1 MITDGHNHTKHFS
14 VDAGQTIDELIA
26 EAKSKGFNRIGI
38 TEHYEIDYVDDGL
51 NWMFDLDEYNKTF
64 EEWRAKAKTVNF
76 ELLKGIEFG
85 YQTHVAEEIDK
96 VAASIPLDVVLMS
109 VHLFRGKDFYVDRE
123 CYQMPAK
130 ELHSEYINI
139 MAEMCEKCNNFDVVA
154 HYDYINRYADNK
166 NDYMTYEECPKEF
179 DRLFEVMIA
188 KEKALEI
195 NTKSIQKHRAGGF
208 TRCLPDAAILNRY
221 KEMGGKL
228 ITFGSDSHFPGTFAV
243 CFDEAVDYV
252 KSLGFTESVYYKDH
266 KPYFE
271 AM

>member
-1 MITDGHNHTKHFS
+1 MVTDGHNHTKHFS
-14 VDAGQTIDELIA
+14 ADAGQSIDELIA
-26 EAKSKGFNRIGI
+26 QAKQAGFNRIGI

-51 NWMFDLDEYNKTF
+51 NWMFDLDEYNRTF
-64 EEWRAKAKTVNF
+64 EEWRARAGDF

-85 YQTHVAEEIDK
+85 YQTHVAGEIDK
-96 VAASIPLDVVLMS
+96 VAASIPLDVVLLS

-130 ELHSEYINI
+130 ELHSEYINK

-166 NDYMTYEECPKEF
+166 NDFITYEETPKEF

-195 NTKSIQKHRAGGF
+195 NTKSIQKHRQGGF
-208 TRCLPDAAILNRY
+208 KRDLPDAAILNRY
-221 KEMGGKL
+221 RDMGGKF
-228 ITFGSDSHFPGTFAV
+228 ITLGSDSHFPGTFAV
-243 CFDEAVDYV
+243 CFTEAVEYL
-252 KSLGFTESVYYKDH
+252 KSLGFKETVYFKDH
-266 KPYFE
+266 KPHFE
-271 AM
+271 SL

>member
-1 MITDGHNHTKHFS
+1 MVTDGHNHTKHFS
-14 VDAGQTIDELIA
+14 ADAGQSIDELIN
-26 EAKSKGFNRIGI
+26 EAKAKGFSRIGI

-51 NWMFDLDEYNKTF
+51 DWKFDLNEYNETFKT
-64 EEWRAKAKTVNF
+64 WKAKAGNDF

-96 VAASIPLDVVLMS
+96 TAALIPLDVVLMS

-130 ELHSEYINI
+130 ELHSEYLGI

-166 NDYMTYEECPKEF
+166 NDFVTYEECPEEF

-195 NTKSIQKHRAGGF
+195 NTKSIQKHKDGGF
-208 TRCLPDAAILNRY
+208 KRYLPDAAVINRY
-221 KEMGGKL
+221 IEMGGKY
-228 ITFGSDSHFPGTFAV
+228 ITLGSDSHFPGTFAV
-243 CFDEAVDYV
+243 SFTEAVEYL
-252 KSLGFTESVYYKDH
+252 KSLGVKETVYYRDH

-271 AM
+271 TL